1 MAVQTSAGT
10 TIGVSAG
17 LPSTDDAAGYGALT
31 FTTIGEVTDLGEYGK
46 VFNLVTRNPIATRR
60 TEKFK
65 GSFNEGSISMGIG
78 EDTSDAGQ
86 TLLDTAVES
95 DANFAFQITAQD
107 GDIDYFQAKV
117 MSKTVNVGSV
127 DSIRSSTVQLE
138 ITSGIVDA

>member
-10 TIGVSAG
+10 TIGISGV
-17 LPSTDDAAGYGALT
+17 LPATDDSAGYGALT
-31 FTTIGEVTDLGEYGK
+31 FTPIGEVTDLGEYGK
-46 VFNLVTRNPIATRR
+46 VFNLVTHNPIATRR

-86 TLLDTAVES
+86 GVLDIAVED
-95 DANFAFQITAQD
+95 DASYAFEITAQD

>member
-10 TIGVSAG
+10 TIGISAG
-17 LPSTDDAAGYGALT
+17 LPATDDAAGYGALT
-31 FTTIGEVTDLGEYGK
+31 FTPIGEVTDLGEYGK
-46 VFNLVTRNPIATRR
+46 VFNLVTHNPIATRR

-86 TLLDTAVES
+86 ILLDTAVES
-95 DANFAFQITAQD
+95 DANFAFEITAQD

>member
-10 TIGVSAG
+10 TIGISAG
-17 LPSTDDAAGYGALT
+17 LPATDDAAGYGALT
-31 FTTIGEVTDLGEYGK
+31 FTPIGEVTDLGEYGK
-46 VFNLVTRNPIATRR
+46 VFNLVTHNPIATRR

-86 TLLDTAVES
+86 ILLDTAVES
-95 DANFAFQITAQD
+95 DANFSFEITAQD

>member
-10 TIGVSAG
+10 TIGISAG
-17 LPSTDDAAGYGALT
+17 LPATDDAAGYGALT
-31 FTTIGEVTDLGEYGK
+31 FTPIGEVTDLGEYGK
-46 VFNLVTRNPIATRR
+46 VFNLVTHNPIATRR

-86 TLLDTAVES
+86 VILDTAVES
-95 DANFAFQITAQD
+95 DANFAFEITAQD

>member
-10 TIGVSAG
+10 TIGISAG
-17 LPSTDDAAGYGALT
+17 LPATDDAAGYGALT
-31 FTTIGEVTDLGEYGK
+31 FTPIGEVTDLGEYGK
-46 VFNLVTRNPIATRR
+46 VFNLVTHIPIATRR

-86 TLLDTAVES
+86 ILLDTAVES
-95 DANFAFQITAQD
+95 DANFSFEITAQD

>member
-10 TIGVSAG
+10 TIGISAG
-17 LPSTDDAAGYGALT
+17 LPATDDAAGYGALT
-31 FTTIGEVTDLGEYGK
+31 FTPIGEVTDLGEYGK
-46 VFNLVTRNPIATRR
+46 VFNLVTHNPIATRR

-86 TLLDTAVES
+86 ILLDTAVES
-95 DANFAFQITAQD
+95 DANFAFEITAQD

-117 MSKTVNVGSV
+117 MSKTVSVGSV
-127 DSIRSSTVQLE
+127 DSIRTSTVQLE
-138 ITSGIVDA
+138 ITSAIIDA

>member
-1 MAVQTSAGT
+1 
-10 TIGVSAG
+10 
-17 LPSTDDAAGYGALT
+17 
-31 FTTIGEVTDLGEYGK
+31 
-46 VFNLVTRNPIATRR
+46 
-60 TEKFK
+60 
-65 GSFNEGSISMGIG
+65 
-78 EDTSDAGQ
+78 
-86 TLLDTAVES
+86 LLDTAVES

>member
-46 VFNLVTRNPIATRR
+46 VFNLVTHNPIATRR